1 MLRCGLLGKT
11 LGHSYS
17 PQIHAELGGYAYKLY
32 EKAPGELEDFLK
44 SGSFDGLNVTIPYK
58 KTVVP
63 YCAALSDTARALG
76 SVNTLVRRPDGTL
89 RGDNTDFF
97 GFTHL
102 VRASGVSPAGK
113 KALVFGSGGA
123 SATVT
128 AALAALGASPVVISR
143 HGPDNYGNLGRHRDA
158 QLVVNTTPVGMYPNN
173 GAAAADLTCFPLCE
187 AVFDIIYNPARTALL
202 LQAET
207 LGIPAFGGLPMLVAQ
222 AKRSCELF
230 TGAPVPDAEIGRIEA
245 LLRRQMQNVVLI
257 GMPGCGKTTVGRE
270 LARALGRE
278 FVDAD
283 EELVKNTGLP
293 IPEFFRRYGEDA
305 FREKETEILS
315 ALGRRSGLVLATG
328 GGCVT
333 RAENYPLLH
342 QNGVIVWLRRDI
354 RLLPTAGRPLS
365 EKSGLS
371 DLLRARA
378 PLYEK
383 FADFS
388 ADNAAPP
395 LRTAQKIK
403 EALA

>member
-158 QLVVNTTPVGMYPNN
+158 QLVVNTTPVGMDEFFAPNN
-173 GAAAADLTCFPLCE
+173 GLSISAQRF
-187 AVFDIIYNPARTALL
+187 TA
-202 LQAET
+202 E
-207 LGIPAFGGLPMLVAQ
+207 
-222 AKRSCELF
+222 
-230 TGAPVPDAEIGRIEA
+230 
-245 LLRRQMQNVVLI
+245 
-257 GMPGCGKTTVGRE
+257 
-270 LARALGRE
+270 
-278 FVDAD
+278 
-283 EELVKNTGLP
+283 
-293 IPEFFRRYGEDA
+293 
-305 FREKETEILS
+305 
-315 ALGRRSGLVLATG
+315 
-328 GGCVT
+328 
-333 RAENYPLLH
+333 
-342 QNGVIVWLRRDI
+342 
-354 RLLPTAGRPLS
+354 
-365 EKSGLS
+365 
-371 DLLRARA
+371 LRARGHDVRVLA
-378 PLYEK
+378 GDVCGVPEFPLPEFRVPIFDGLIK
-383 FADFS
+383 RQGMVKES
-388 ADNAAPP
+388 APP
-395 LRTAQKIK
+395 KKRTARKNC
-403 EALA
+403 